1 MDYIPTDDLS
11 QDNYQKYKDDILK
24 ELTIQHFVVTRMMI
38 LDKMHNKNL
47 INLTFYKRKGKL
59 AKRKDKIDEYNSMK
73 ISFTLSSIILTIFG
87 IFIYPILL
95 NNLFVRVIY
104 ILYLSLLYIVTI
116 VIFYI
121 IYSKDHE
128 D

>member
-1 MDYIPTDDLS
+1 MNYIPTDEKS
-11 QDNYQKYKDDILK
+11 QENYHKYKDNIFK
-24 ELTIQHFVVTRMMI
+24 ELTMNNIVVTRMMI

-47 INLTFYKRKGKL
+47 INLTFYKRRRKL

-73 ISFTLSSIILTIFG
+73 ISFTLSSVILTIFG

-95 NNLFVRVIY
+95 NNLLVRVIY

-121 IYSKDHE
+121 RYSKDHE

>member
-1 MDYIPTDDLS
+1 MDYIPTDEKS
-11 QDNYQKYKDDILK
+11 QENYHKYKDNIFK
-24 ELTIQHFVVTRMMI
+24 ELTMNNFVVTRMMI

-47 INLTFYKRKGKL
+47 INLTFYKRRRIL

-73 ISFTLSSIILTIFG
+73 ISFTLSSVILTIFG

-95 NNLFVRVIY
+95 NNLLVRVIY

-121 IYSKDHE
+121 RYSKDHE

>member
-24 ELTIQHFVVTRMMI
+24 ELTIQNFVVTRMMI

-121 IYSKDHE
+121 RYSKDHE